1 MNSLPSDSNP
11 LEKVVGDFL
20 HRHYDPSRPVLL
32 ALSGGPDS
40 LALLHLLIEY
50 RRHYPLSF
58 GIAHIDHGWRPESG
72 EEARLLQQMARA
84 LELPFHL
91 KRLQP
96 KELQGNLEA
105 ACREERIKFFGEQ
118 CRLHN
123 YQAVLLAHHAD
134 DQTETVLKRVLEGVS
149 LPYLSSMRP
158 VCTVY
163 NVSIWRPLLYVQKG
177 AIVSW
182 LDSRGLKGFDDCTNF
197 DPRFLRGR
205 FRSRLLPLLAAE
217 FGKEVGSSMERL
229 AEEALQLRDF
239 LDERIAPVIA
249 RMEQS
254 SSGLFLDLS
263 LTKPLHSY
271 ELRYLV
277 RRFCESGNLTLSR
290 DALENAVRLI
300 LSNAADKQIEMGKQ
314 LLKIDRGRLFLPSS
328 FWKPILERAPLMI
341 GQLQVGG
348 WKVGVQEVS
357 DPLAQKCQ
365 KCIQG
370 GWREVWR
377 GRAEAWIPVSEGEN
391 FEVGG
396 VELQASYRGHAA
408 ISKWWTNAKVPA
420 FLRQGV
426 PVIWQNGRVV
436 HEFLTGREEKTNL
449 FVQKWLH
456 VILER

>member
-1 MNSLPSDSNP
+1 MNFSPSDSRP
-11 LEKVVGDFL
+11 LEEALHDFL
-20 HRHYDPSRPVLL
+20 HHHYDPSRPVLL

-50 RRHYPLSF
+50 RKAHPLSF

-72 EEARLLQQMARA
+72 EEARLLQQMSRA

-96 KELQGNLEA
+96 KALQGNLEA
-105 ACREERIKFFGEQ
+105 ACREERIKFFGEL

-158 VCTVY
+158 ISTVY
-163 NVSIWRPLLYVQKG
+163 GVIIWRPLLHVQKG
-177 AIVSW
+177 AIAGW
-182 LDSRGLKGFDDCTNF
+182 LDSHGLKGFDDCTNF
-197 DPRFLRGR
+197 DPRFLRGK

-217 FGKEVGSSMERL
+217 FGKEVGASMERL
-229 AEEALQLRDF
+229 ADEALQLREY

-249 RMEQS
+249 RMEES
-254 SSGLFLDLS
+254 PSGMFLDLNERPS
-263 LTKPLHSY
+263 HRY
-271 ELRYLV
+271 ELRYLI
-277 RRFCESGNLTLSR
+277 RRFCETVNLTLSR
-290 DALENAVRLI
+290 EALETAVRLI
-300 LSNAADKQIEMGKQ
+300 VSNAADKQVETGQ
-314 LLKIDRGRLFLPSS
+314 RLLKIDRGRLFLPSIP
-328 FWKPILERAPLMI
+328 WNPILDRIPLQN
-341 GQLQVGG
+341 GQLQVGE
-348 WKVGVQEVS
+348 WRVGVQEFS
-357 DPLAQKCQ
+357 APSTQKCLL
-365 KCIQG
+365 
-370 GWREVWR
+370 GWREVWK
-377 GRAEAWIPVSEGEN
+377 GRAEAWIPVSEGES

-396 VELQASYRGHAA
+396 VELKASYRGYAA

-420 FLRQGV
+420 FLRLGV
-426 PVIWQNGRVV
+426 PVIWRDGRVV